1 MLLLYGYML
10 NSVKHNQKLLAHSG
24 WPFRWARRILGPQL
38 PAALQ
43 AELTRDL
50 GNYFWSFAFAGPVAA
65 VAAPSL
71 GQHTAQVLQEAGFTD
86 QQIEKLRELAVI

>member
-1 MLLLYGYML
+1 
-10 NSVKHNQKLLAHSG
+10 
-24 WPFRWARRILGPQL
+24 
-38 PAALQ
+38 
-43 AELTRDL
+43 
-50 GNYFWSFAFAGPVAA
+50 VAA